1 MILTIKDLL
10 KIVIYDIDKMIFCIV
25 VFIGLKFTNLYFDF
39 YLLMK

>member
-10 KIVIYDIDKMIFCIV
+10 KIVIYDIDKMIFSIV